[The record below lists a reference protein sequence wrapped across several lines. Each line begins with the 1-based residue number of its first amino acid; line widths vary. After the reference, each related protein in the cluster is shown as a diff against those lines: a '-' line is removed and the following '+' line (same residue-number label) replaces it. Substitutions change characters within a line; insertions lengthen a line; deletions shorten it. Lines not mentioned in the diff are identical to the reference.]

1 MTGVT
6 NRVSFDEAADM
17 VGRCRACVSFAVDG
31 RPRVEAAIVRYE
43 QPRFVVGLDA
53 TASPPS
59 VGAEVVLV
67 VDEGV
72 QFFDLRAVHARG
84 PAGPVRGGPGDDLTW
99 FEVEPTKVTCW
110 DYGRLRV
117 DRRDQEA
124 EQR

>member
-6 NRVSFDEAADM
+6 NRISFAEAADM

-43 QPRFVVGLDA
+43 QPRFVVGLGA
-53 TASPPS
+53 ACSPPP
-59 VGAEVVLV
+59 VGAEVVVV

-72 QFFDLRAVHARG
+72 QFFDLRAIHARG
-84 PAGPVRGGPGDDLTW
+84 TAGPVAVGPGDDLVW
-99 FEVEPTKVTCW
+99 FEVEPSKVTCW

-117 DRRDQEA
+117 DSGDQED